1 MTARTIRLAA
11 ILVIISVSTFITAV
25 ILYDFISVSSN
36 FILVWQ
42 NYIFQGLWCLTP
54 LSTIFQLYRGG
65 FIGGGNWSTQRKTPT
80 CHKTLTNFIT

>member
-11 ILVIISVSTFITAV
+11 ILVIMSVSTFITAV

-42 NYIFQGLWCLTP
+42 NYIFQPPPPPPP
-54 LSTIFQLYRGG
+54 LLLK
-65 FIGGGNWSTQRKTPT
+65 GNEYKI
-80 CHKTLTNFIT
+80 TNASPKEDLM